1 MGNDILTAVWPEWRI
16 VRRINRGSYGVVYE
30 AIRTDHGVES
40 RSAIKVISIPQDE
53 SELASLCSAGL
64 TMDQSKTYFQ
74 EVVNDF
80 VNEIQIMES
89 FKGCQ
94 NIVSVEDYKVIEKT
108 DRVGWVIFIRMELL
122 TPLNTYISG
131 KTLSEKEVIKLGC
144 DICSALERC
153 AQLNVIHRDI
163 KPDNIFINEFGDFKL
178 GDFGI
183 ARRLENITAGLSQ
196 KGTYNYM
203 APEVEKGELYDA
215 TVDIYSLGLVLY
227 WLMNKR
233 KLPFMPIDQQQI
245 SPRDVVAANRR
256 RLDGEPLPPPCD
268 ASPDLAKVI
277 LRACDYYPGRRFA
290 NAAAMKT
297 ALLNVGR
304 GNDHTADTG
313 RKAANWGNRADET
326 MTLSHHAPYNAN
338 ATSTVRRASNVRGA
352 QQTPSSE
359 PNEIRTFGDKDEKKG
374 IKPAIIAAIVFL
386 VLVMGAGAFAV
397 FRKKDSDDS
406 ENGGT
411 TAATAETAEIAAAD
425 ETEEPAEAAATE
437 EKEEPAAAAS
447 QQAEAASAEKVTDGA
462 EEASAGQGAGA
473 AEAAAAGQ
481 AAGEQGAGGAE
492 AAGDQGAAEEK
503 PVVHYQL
510 PTAVPD
516 EYYYYNGHTYALYDA
531 SRYSFSTYDEVSDFC
546 HEQGGHLAVINDRSE
561 NSYLYDLMKENSKI
575 TVFFGYTDKDEE
587 GQWVWDGDESDYEN
601 WTRSGDWDLPDN
613 GEGWGGGE
621 WKNGGEDYAEFNYD
635 RLTNWG
641 APNDT
646 TWNDA
651 TFMENTTLFFC
662 EWDYDMR
669 EAEAAQS

>member
-1 MGNDILTAVWPEWRI
+1 
-16 VRRINRGSYGVVYE
+16 
-30 AIRTDHGVES
+30 
-40 RSAIKVISIPQDE
+40 
-53 SELASLCSAGL
+53 
-64 TMDQSKTYFQ
+64 
-74 EVVNDF
+74 
-80 VNEIQIMES
+80 
-89 FKGCQ
+89 
-94 NIVSVEDYKVIEKT
+94 
-108 DRVGWVIFIRMELL
+108 
-122 TPLNTYISG
+122 
-131 KTLSEKEVIKLGC
+131 
-144 DICSALERC
+144 
-153 AQLNVIHRDI
+153 
-163 KPDNIFINEFGDFKL
+163 
-178 GDFGI
+178 
-183 ARRLENITAGLSQ
+183 
-196 KGTYNYM
+196 
-203 APEVEKGELYDA
+203 
-215 TVDIYSLGLVLY
+215 
-227 WLMNKR
+227 
-233 KLPFMPIDQQQI
+233 MPIDQQQI
-245 SPRDVVAANRR
+245 SPRDVIAANRR

-268 ASPDLAKVI
+268 ATPDLVRAI

-297 ALLNVGR
+297 ALMNVGR

-313 RKAANWGNRADET
+313 RKAANWGTRVDET

-338 ATSTVRRASNVRGA
+338 ATSTVRRANTVRSA
-352 QQTPSSE
+352 QQTSSSE

-374 IKPAIIAAIVFL
+374 IKPAIVAAIVFL
-386 VLVMGAGAFAV
+386 VLALGVSVFAV

-411 TAATAETAEIAAAD
+411 TAATAENAEAAAED
-425 ETEEPAEAAATE
+425 ETEEPV
-437 EKEEPAAAAS
+437 AAAA
-447 QQAEAASAEKVTDGA
+447 QQAEAASGK
-462 EEASAGQGAGA
+462 
-473 AEAAAAGQ
+473 Q
-481 AAGEQGAGGAE
+481 AAGGAE
-492 AAGDQGAAEEK
+492 AATADQGTAEEK
-503 PVVHYQL
+503 PAVHYQL

-546 HEQGGHLAVINDRSE
+546 HEQGGHLAVINDRAE

-613 GEGWGGGE
+613 GESWGGGE

-651 TFMENTTLFFC
+651 AFMENTTLFFC

-669 EAEAAQS
+669 EAEAAQNQE